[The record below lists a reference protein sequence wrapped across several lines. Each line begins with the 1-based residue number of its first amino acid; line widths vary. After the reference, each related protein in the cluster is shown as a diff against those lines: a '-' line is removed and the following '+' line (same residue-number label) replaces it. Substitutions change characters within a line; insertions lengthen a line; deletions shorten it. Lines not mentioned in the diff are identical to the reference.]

1 MKIKLDENM
10 PATLADHLRQLGH
23 DVHTVPE
30 ELLAGHSDPHIWAA
44 AQHEQRF
51 LITQDLDFSDIRQF
65 VPGTHAGILLVR
77 LRNPGRIAL
86 LQIVLQTF
94 MNEQVSA
101 WSGCVVIVTERKI
114 RIHGRAPFL

>member
-1 MKIKLDENM
+1 MNIKLDENM
-10 PATLADHLRQLGH
+10 PAILAEQLRRLGH

-30 ELLAGHSDPHIWAA
+30 EALAGQSDPAIWAA
-44 AQHEQRF
+44 AKRERRF

-86 LQIVLQTF
+86 MQTVMRAF
-94 MNEQVSA
+94 TDEDASD
-101 WSGCVVIVTERKI
+101 WSGQVVVLTERKI
-114 RIHGRAPFL
+114 RIYRP